1 MDVIKTV
8 GDLKPIVSILN
19 KPRTIVS
26 LWTECLFLCLK
37 HYEFKTAQVNSDE
50 NISDYSSRHPFAH
63 PQEKNQYLNEY
74 ISFVYIKQATKNDK
88 TPQN

>member
-8 GDLKPIVSILN
+8 GDQKPIVSILN

-26 LWTECLFLCLK
+26 LCIKRLFLCLK
-37 HYEFKTAQVNSDE
+37 RYEFKTAQVNSDE
-50 NISDYSSRHPFAH
+50 NISGYSSRYPFAH
-63 PQEKNQYLNEY
+63 PQENNQYLNEN
-74 ISFVYIKQATKNDK
+74 ISFVYIKQATKSDK